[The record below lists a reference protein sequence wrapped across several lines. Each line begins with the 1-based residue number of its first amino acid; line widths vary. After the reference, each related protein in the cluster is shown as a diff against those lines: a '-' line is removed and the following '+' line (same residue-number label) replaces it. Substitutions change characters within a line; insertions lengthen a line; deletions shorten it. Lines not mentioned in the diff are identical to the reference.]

1 MGSAYHTLGAEVGAE
16 MGCPVGCSVGVAVG
30 VAVGLAVGIEVGAAV
45 GTDVGAYEGCSVT
58 AKGTALTPWGGVG
71 VMVGEAVH
79 LAPEVNV
86 LVARALTQRYL
97 SLKAASEVI

>member
-1 MGSAYHTLGAEVGAE
+1 M
-16 MGCPVGCSVGVAVG
+16 GCSVGVVVDVAVG
-30 VAVGLAVGIEVGAAV
+30 VAVGDAVGVAVGTEVGAAV

-58 AKGTALTPWGGVG
+58 AKGTALTPCGGVG
-71 VMVGEAVH
+71 VMVGEEVH

-86 LVARALTQRYL
+86 LVLSALTQRYL